1 MLGKNGP
8 LVKIRHFINAF
19 IAPNVLQEIFEKS
32 IIAFFRKIILAFL
45 VLLKINN
52 RLQLKAVIAEQFN
65 LLTIS
70 KRNKEN
76 LLLENCY
83 ERMFVK
89 TTF

>member
-32 IIAFFRKIILAFL
+32 IIAFIRKIILAFL

-52 RLQLKAVIAEQFN
+52 RLQLKESFIAVFR
-65 LLTIS
+65 L
-70 KRNKEN
+70 
-76 LLLENCY
+76 
-83 ERMFVK
+83 
-89 TTF
+89 

>member
-19 IAPNVLQEIFEKS
+19 IAPNVLQETFEKS

>member
-19 IAPNVLQEIFEKS
+19 IAPNV
-32 IIAFFRKIILAFL
+32 
-45 VLLKINN
+45 LKINN